1 MDSNVNGDPAVIEVR
16 TYRAREGQRERL
28 MAQMRELAFPVH
40 RALGIRVLG
49 PFPSLDDP
57 VGLVWLRAYPTAA
70 SRETLSRAFY
80 ESREWTGQ
88 LEGRL
93 MPLIDQYSAVLV
105 EDRDGLWHR
114 WPGET

>member
-1 MDSNVNGDPAVIEVR
+1 MDSDLSAGPAVIEVR
-16 TYRAREGQRERL
+16 TYRAKDGQRERL
-28 MAQMRELAFPVH
+28 IALMRELAFPVH

-49 PFPSLDDP
+49 PFPSADDQ

-80 ESREWTGQ
+80 ESPEWTED

-93 MPLIDQYSAVLV
+93 MPLIERYSAVLV
-105 EDRDGLWHR
+105 EDRDGLWQQ
-114 WPGET
+114 WPGEA